1 MPGVGNQF
9 LGESMAESYD
19 VAVIGAGPGGYVA
32 AIRCAQLGL
41 KTVCIDAWTNAVG
54 KPALGGTCLNV
65 GCIPSKALLESS
77 EQYAHVQHGLG
88 EHGIA
93 VKDASL
99 DIGRMLARK
108 DKIVDKSTAG
118 IAFLFRKNKVDS
130 KTGTG
135 RFVRAGDSCVLE
147 VVKGKEREEITAR
160 YVIIAIGSIPAALA
174 PFPVDGER
182 VVDNAGALSFQAPP
196 KRLGIIGAGVIGLEL
211 GSVWRR
217 LGSEVTLFE
226 PHHTFLAMV
235 DTQVAAEAWKL
246 FTKEQ
251 GLTIKLDTKP
261 LSMKME
267 KNGVSVE
274 YQDAQGT
281 HRYECDK
288 LLVAAG
294 RAPNTAGINAE
305 AVGLERDARG
315 FIEVDANCRTALPN
329 VFAIGDCVRGPMLAH
344 KASEEGIAVAERI
357 AGQKPEVNLDTIPSV
372 IYTAP
377 EIAWVGQTE
386 QALKAAGTAFRKGV
400 FWFMANGR
408 AQALGETHGFVKV
421 LADDQTDRILGV
433 HMIGPRVS
441 ELLGEAVVAMEF
453 AAAAEDLA
461 RICHAHP
468 TLSEA
473 LHEAALAALGRPL
486 HS

>member
-1 MPGVGNQF
+1 
-9 LGESMAESYD
+9 MAELYD

-41 KTVCIDAWTNAVG
+41 KTVCIDAGQGPSG

-77 EQYAHVQHGLG
+77 EQYAHLQHGLG

-99 DIGRMLARK
+99 DVGRMLARK
-108 DKIVDKSTAG
+108 NKVVEKSTAG

-130 KTGTG
+130 RHGSA
-135 RFVRAGDSCVLE
+135 RFVRVGESCVLE
-147 VVKGKEREEITAR
+147 IRNGEAREELTAR
-160 YVIIAIGSIPAALA
+160 FVIVAAGSIPAPLPA
-174 PFPVDGER
+174 FPVDGER
-182 VVDNAGALSFQAPP
+182 VVDNAGALDFREPP

-226 PHHTFLAMV
+226 PQAAFLAMA
-235 DTQVAAEAWKL
+235 DAQVAAEAWKL
-246 FTKEQ
+246 FTREQ
-251 GLTIKLDTKP
+251 SLAIKLGARP
-261 LSMKME
+261 VSMKLG
-267 KNGVSVE
+267 KTGVSVE
-274 YQDAQGT
+274 YEDPQGAQ
-281 HRYECDK
+281 RFECDK

-294 RAPNTAGINAE
+294 RAPNTAGLNAE
-305 AVGLERDARG
+305 GVGVKRDARG
-315 FIEVDANCRTALPN
+315 FIEVDEHCRTGLPN
-329 VFAIGDCVRGPMLAH
+329 VYAIGDCIRGPMLAH
-344 KASEEGIAVAERI
+344 KASEEGLAVAERI
-357 AGQKPEVNLDTIPSV
+357 AGQKPEVNYATIPSV

-386 QALKAAGTAFRKGV
+386 QALKAAGTACRKGV

-408 AQALGETHGFVKV
+408 AQALGETRGFVKV
-421 LADDQTDRILGV
+421 LADDRTDRILGV

-461 RICHAHP
+461 RIVHAHP

-486 HS
+486 HQ

>member
-1 MPGVGNQF
+1 MP
-9 LGESMAESYD
+9 ASYE

-41 KTVCIDAWTNAVG
+41 KTVCIDAWTNSAG
-54 KPALGGTCLNV
+54 KPVLGGTCLNV

-77 EQYAHVQHGLG
+77 ERYAHLRQGIG

-93 VKDASL
+93 VKDASM
-99 DIGRMLARK
+99 DVGRMLVRK

-118 IAFLFRKNKVDS
+118 IAYLFRKNKVDS
-130 KTGTG
+130 KPGTG
-135 RFVRAGDSCVLE
+135 RFVRTGDNCVLE
-147 VVKGKEREEITAR
+147 VVNGNEREEITAR
-160 YVIIAIGSIPAALA
+160 CVIVASGSIPASL
-174 PFPVDGER
+174 PLFPVDGES
-182 VVDNAGALSFQAPP
+182 VVDNAGALSFEAPP

-226 PHHTFLAMV
+226 PHHTFLASA
-235 DTQVAAEAWKL
+235 DTQVAAEAWRL

-251 GLTIKLDTKP
+251 GLTVKLSAKP
-261 LSMKME
+261 VSMQLGKS
-267 KNGVSVE
+267 GIRVA
-274 YQDAQGT
+274 YQDAQGAQ
-281 HRYECDK
+281 RFECDK

-294 RAPNTAGINAE
+294 RVPNTAGINAE
-305 AVGLERDARG
+305 AAGLKLDARG
-315 FIEVDANCRTALPN
+315 FIEVDAHCRTTLPN
-329 VFAIGDCVRGPMLAH
+329 VYAIGDCVRGPMLAH
-344 KASEEGIAVAERI
+344 KASEEGLAVAERI
-357 AGQKPEVNLDTIPSV
+357 AGQQPEVNYATIPSV
-372 IYTAP
+372 LYTAP

-386 QALKAAGTAFRKGV
+386 QALRAAGTAFRKGV

-421 LADDQTDRILGV
+421 LADDLTDRILGV

-486 HS
+486 HQ